1 MSDLLSVPEDL
12 TLSFSGNKKKRSIS
26 PNIQNGTQSKEID
39 ALIQADQEEI
49 RIEIESLLRLVLP
62 EEVHN
67 TNEMLYEFQGRED
80 QLLDSLRKMKDRQT
94 ESSDSEKLEEIDIT
108 QQQQPFNNNRSNP
121 QAGISPAGGYSTNE
135 NVDGNQ
141 LKSPPELLLNNNNI
155 EEEED
160 RKLPA
165 TENNMKSYSSLQI
178 DEDEHDLP
186 QPRPI
191 EDNISLNDIVD
202 EEIPNSIQTSNDS
215 TNFNDGMRKLK
226 LSNLTTQSDE
236 TDDDSPKSEKS
247 TDNNSNELL
256 LARSSSEEET
266 IRITPTKKTTAIVK
280 LRIWDPAKP
289 HQRIKCVTA
298 THILLPYD
306 TNSSKTINNNGEVG
320 KGNTKQQ
327 IKESRKA
334 ALIREEREESRNQMK
349 RLSIVKEE
357 PDKPIERGD
366 SYFESSDGEG
376 ELGKLCAA
384 VAKEDEEGEDN
395 EENEEDE
402 EEDSIDRRINGAKE
416 DPLPLQEDGETTKQK
431 LQVGTLVG
439 IQLKTSSSTSL
450 PSRPTTT
457 TNITSSGA
465 SATSTFS
472 YSGKQQL
479 EWKVGSSINLHNVNF
494 LPISNI
500 PELHYQITNDYRC
513 LKELVLDGLPY
524 NSLQI
529 EEAELLFDALGNNT
543 SIKRLSM
550 RYSYVNDDL
559 ATLFALSLVTNQS
572 LIQLVLE
579 GNEMTTTS
587 AKNFYS
593 VLKKNNDTLRLLD
606 VSSNPI
612 DEDVLDALD
621 QFMEQR
627 ALKRTL
633 TNKAEKARRAAR
645 GLPPDN
651 TLDNEDDETDGQVT
665 VVCTQSMIDN
675 VMEGGDKDDEYLN
688 ELQSLENDNKPYPG
702 EDFRDYMQRMDD
714 IQRSKD
720 ESASYHKVL
729 MDNSDRDLDAFQN
742 FRAKALAD
750 SPEQQNGR
758 LSPGNSMGSSIT
770 SRSTHKHRDGTD
782 QDNGDV
788 VTMNDDEEEGGRRT
802 QLTSNRSNRNINSS
816 SRNLKQSLGS
826 EEFARGP
833 PALRMSGMEEPS
845 GQFGSGSPHPYHTL
859 ESGGSGSQRSGSL
872 DLSQQDYMDPKA
884 REREIRDRLAR
895 SGGAIGAYHM
905 DEVAPQRQNRSGG
918 ARRGRMGRSASQRAA
933 RLAEIEGSG
942 GGGGGGPTRASSRNL
957 INGGMGDEEVLNADI
972 ERADDYSAMEMTQM
986 TLTNKIFNKHFASF
1000 GLNDRDAGFDRKICI
1015 FLVVLALALLVM
1027 VIVLATR

>member
-12 TLSFSGNKKKRSIS
+12 TLSFSGKKKRSVS
-26 PNIQNGTQSKEID
+26 PNIQNGQKNNEID
-39 ALIQADQEEI
+39 DLIQADHQEEI
-49 RIEIESLLRLVLP
+49 RLEIESLLRIVLP
-62 EEVHN
+62 EEVTN
-67 TNEMLYEFQGRED
+67 INEMLYEFQGRED

-94 ESSDSEKLEEIDIT
+94 ESSEKIEELDIT
-108 QQQQPFNNNRSNP
+108 QQQQSFSRSNP
-121 QAGISPAGGYSTNE
+121 QAGISPAGIYSNNE
-135 NVDGNQ
+135 NGDGQ
-141 LKSPPELLLNNNNI
+141 LKSPPELLLNNNSV
-155 EEEED
+155 EEED
-160 RKLPA
+160 GKLPA
-165 TENNMKSYSSLQI
+165 VTENHMKSYSSLQI
-178 DEDEHDLP
+178 DEDEHDI
-186 QPRPI
+186 QSPI
-191 EDNISLNDIVD
+191 EDDISLNDIVD

-215 TNFNDGMRKLK
+215 TNFNDGMSKLK

-236 TDDDSPKSEKS
+236 TNDSPRSESS
-247 TDNNSNELL
+247 TNNDSDLVT
-256 LARSSSEEET
+256 RSLSEEET
-266 IRITPTKKTTAIVK
+266 ITTVTSKKTTAIVK

-306 TNSSKTINNNGEVG
+306 TNSSKTTNNNGEVG
-320 KGNTKQQ
+320 KGEAKKQ

-334 ALIREEREESRNQMK
+334 ALIRDQREESRNQMK

-384 VAKEDEEGEDN
+384 VAKEEEEEDN
-395 EENEEDE
+395 EGNDEE

-416 DPLPLQEDGETTKQK
+416 DVSPVLEEDGDVTNSKQK

-457 TNITSSGA
+457 VNISSSGA

-479 EWKVGSSINLHNVNF
+479 EWKVGTSINLHNVNF

-500 PELHYQITNDYRC
+500 PELHYQITNNYTC

-529 EEAELLFDALGNNT
+529 EEAELLFDAIGNNT

-550 RYSYVNDDL
+550 RYSFVNDDY

-606 VSSNPI
+606 ISCNPI

-651 TLDNEDDETDGQVT
+651 SLDDEDDETDGQVT

-675 VMEGGDKDDEYLN
+675 VILEGGDKDDEYLN
-688 ELQSLENDNKPYPG
+688 ELHELENDNKPYLG

-750 SPEQQNGR
+750 SPEQQNGGR

-788 VTMNDDEEEGGRRT
+788 VTTNDDEEEGGRRT
-802 QLTSNRSNRNINSS
+802 QLTSNRSNRNVNSS
-816 SRNLKQSLGS
+816 NRNLKQSLGS

-845 GQFGSGSPHPYHTL
+845 GQVGSGSPHPYHTL
-859 ESGGSGSQRSGSL
+859 ESGGSGSRSGSL

-942 GGGGGGPTRASSRNL
+942 GGGGGAPTRASSRNL

-986 TLTNKIFNKHFASF
+986 TFTNKIFSKHFASF

-1015 FLVVLALALLVM
+1015 FLAVLALSLLIM